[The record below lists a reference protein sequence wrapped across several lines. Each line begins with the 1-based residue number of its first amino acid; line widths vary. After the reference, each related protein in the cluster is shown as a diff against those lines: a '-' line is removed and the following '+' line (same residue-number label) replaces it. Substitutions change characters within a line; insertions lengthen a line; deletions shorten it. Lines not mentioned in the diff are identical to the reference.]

1 MMARLREWW
10 TGLAR
15 RERTAVAVA
24 TTLVAVAALYL
35 LAIEPAWRT
44 RARLAAELPRLRSQA
59 ADMQALALEAKK
71 LRTRA
76 LSVDTPAQARAALA
90 KLAAEK
96 NLPSPTLQEADEQR
110 ILVTLRRA
118 DAASSLAWLKEAS
131 SELPLRISAAR
142 VVRTAPGI
150 VDADVTLTPTGP
162 R

>member
-1 MMARLREWW
+1 
-10 TGLAR
+10 
-15 RERTAVAVA
+15 
-24 TTLVAVAALYL
+24 
-35 LAIEPAWRT
+35 
-44 RARLAAELPRLRSQA
+44 
-59 ADMQALALEAKK
+59 MQALALEAKK

-131 SELPLRISAAR
+131 SELPLRISSAR
-142 VVRTAPGI
+142 ITRISAGM
-150 VDADVTLTPTGP
+150 VDAEITLVPVKGQ
-162 R
+162 